1 MSVLVGAV
9 QQTDSGVVEVLAIV
23 LALVVVI
30 AITGFFSWREEQDFL
45 YDREQ
50 RKRMR
55 RELSKKLR
63 DDDIE
68 EDYE

>member
-1 MSVLVGAV
+1 VLADVV

-23 LALVVVI
+23 LALVAVI
-30 AITGFFSWREEQDFL
+30 AITGFFSWREEQEFL

-50 RKRMR
+50 RKRLR

-63 DDDIE
+63 DDEIE
-68 EDYE
+68 EDYQ

>member
-1 MSVLVGAV
+1 VLAGVV

-23 LALVVVI
+23 MALVAVI
-30 AITGFFSWREEQDFL
+30 FITGFFSWREEQEFL

-63 DDDIE
+63 DNDVK

>member
-1 MSVLVGAV
+1 MLAGVA

-23 LALVVVI
+23 LALVAVI
-30 AITGFFSWREEQDFL
+30 AITGFFSWREEQEFL

-63 DDDIE
+63 DDEIE
-68 EDYE
+68 GRTE

>member
-1 MSVLVGAV
+1 MLAGVV

-23 LALVVVI
+23 MALVAVI
-30 AITGFFSWREEQDFL
+30 FITGFFSWREEQEFL

-63 DDDIE
+63 DNDVK

>member
-1 MSVLVGAV
+1 MLAGVV
-9 QQTDSGVVEVLAIV
+9 QQTDSGIVEVLAIV
-23 LALVVVI
+23 LALVAVI
-30 AITGFFSWREEQDFL
+30 AITGFFSWREEQEFL

-63 DDDIE
+63 DSEIE

>member
-1 MSVLVGAV
+1 VLADVV
-9 QQTDSGVVEVLAIV
+9 QQTDSGIVEVIAV
-23 LALVVVI
+23 VGALLSVI
-30 AITGFFSWREEQDFL
+30 AITGFFSWREEQKFL

-50 RKRMR
+50 RKRLR

-63 DDDIE
+63 DNDMQ

>member
-1 MSVLVGAV
+1 MLAGVV
-9 QQTDSGVVEVLAIV
+9 QQTDSGIVEVLAIV
-23 LALVVVI
+23 LALVAVI

-50 RKRMR
+50 RKRLR

-68 EDYE
+68 EDYQ

>member
-1 MSVLVGAV
+1 VLAGVV
-9 QQTDSGVVEVLAIV
+9 QQTDSGIVEVLAIV
-23 LALVVVI
+23 LALVAVI
-30 AITGFFSWREEQDFL
+30 AITGFFSWREEQEFL

-50 RKRMR
+50 RKRLR

-68 EDYE
+68 EDYQ

>member
-1 MSVLVGAV
+1 MLAGVV

-23 LALVVVI
+23 LALVGVI
-30 AITGFFSWREEQDFL
+30 AITGFFSWREEQEFL

-63 DDDIE
+63 NDDIE

>member
-1 MSVLVGAV
+1 VLAGVV
-9 QQTDSGVVEVLAIV
+9 QQTDSGIVEVLAIV
-23 LALVVVI
+23 LALVAVI
-30 AITGFFSWREEQDFL
+30 AITGFFSWREEQEFL

-63 DDDIE
+63 DDDIQ

>member
-1 MSVLVGAV
+1 VLAGVV

-23 LALVVVI
+23 LALVAVI
-30 AITGFFSWREEQDFL
+30 AITGFFSWREEQEFL

-63 DDDIE
+63 DDHIE

>member
-1 MSVLVGAV
+1 VLAAVV
-9 QQTDSGVVEVLAIV
+9 QQTESGVVEVVAIV
-23 LALVVVI
+23 LALVAVI
-30 AITGFFSWREEQDFL
+30 AITGFFSWREEQEFL

-63 DDDIE
+63 DDHIE

>member
-1 MSVLVGAV
+1 MLAGVV
-9 QQTDSGVVEVLAIV
+9 QQADSGVVEVLAIV
-23 LALVVVI
+23 LALVAVI
-30 AITGFFSWREEQDFL
+30 AITGFFSWREEQEFL

-63 DDDIE
+63 DDDIQ

>member
-1 MSVLVGAV
+1 VLADVV

-23 LALVVVI
+23 LALVAVI
-30 AITGFFSWREEQDFL
+30 AITGFFSWREEQEFL

-63 DDDIE
+63 DNDIE

>member
-1 MSVLVGAV
+1 MLAGVV
-9 QQTDSGVVEVLAIV
+9 QQTDSGIVEVLAIV
-23 LALVVVI
+23 LALVAVI
-30 AITGFFSWREEQDFL
+30 AITGFFSWREEQEFL

-63 DDDIE
+63 DDDIQ
-68 EDYE
+68 EDYQ

>member
-1 MSVLVGAV
+1 MLAGVV
-9 QQTDSGVVEVLAIV
+9 QQTDSGIVEVLAIV
-23 LALVVVI
+23 LALVAVI
-30 AITGFFSWREEQDFL
+30 AITGFFSWREEQEFL

-50 RKRMR
+50 RKRLR

>member
-1 MSVLVGAV
+1 MLAGVV
-9 QQTDSGVVEVLAIV
+9 QQTDSGIVEVLAIV
-23 LALVVVI
+23 LALVAVI
-30 AITGFFSWREEQDFL
+30 ALTGFFSWREEQEFL

-68 EDYE
+68 EDYQ

>member
-1 MSVLVGAV
+1 VLAGVV
-9 QQTDSGVVEVLAIV
+9 QQTDSGIVEVLAIV
-23 LALVVVI
+23 LALVAVI
-30 AITGFFSWREEQDFL
+30 AITGFFSWREEQEFL

-63 DDDIE
+63 DDEIE
-68 EDYE
+68 EDYQ

>member
-1 MSVLVGAV
+1 MLADVV

-23 LALVVVI
+23 LALVAVI
-30 AITGFFSWREEQDFL
+30 AITGFFSWREEQEFL

-63 DDDIE
+63 DDDIQE
-68 EDYE
+68 EYE

>member
-1 MSVLVGAV
+1 VLADVV

-23 LALVVVI
+23 LALVAVI
-30 AITGFFSWREEQDFL
+30 AITGFFSWREEQEFL

-63 DDDIE
+63 DDDIQE
-68 EDYE
+68 EYE

>member
-1 MSVLVGAV
+1 VLAGVV

-23 LALVVVI
+23 LALVGVI
-30 AITGFFSWREEQDFL
+30 AITGFFSWREEQEFL

-63 DDDIE
+63 NHDIE

>member
-1 MSVLVGAV
+1 MLAGVA
-9 QQTDSGVVEVLAIV
+9 QQTHSGVVEVLAIV
-23 LALVVVI
+23 LALVAVI
-30 AITGFFSWREEQDFL
+30 AITGFFSWREEQEFL

-63 DDDIE
+63 DDEIE
-68 EDYE
+68 ED

>member
-1 MSVLVGAV
+1 VV

-23 LALVVVI
+23 LALIAVI
-30 AITGFFSWREEQDFL
+30 AITGFFSWREEQEFL

-50 RKRMR
+50 RKRLR

-63 DDDIE
+63 DDHIE

>member
-1 MSVLVGAV
+1 VLADVV
-9 QQTDSGVVEVLAIV
+9 QQTDSGIVEVLAIV
-23 LALVVVI
+23 LALVAVI
-30 AITGFFSWREEQDFL
+30 ALTGFFSWREEQEFL

-63 DDDIE
+63 DDDIQ

>member
-1 MSVLVGAV
+1 MLAGVV
-9 QQTDSGVVEVLAIV
+9 QQTDSGIVEVLAIV
-23 LALVVVI
+23 LALVAVI
-30 AITGFFSWREEQDFL
+30 AITGFFSWREEQEFL

-68 EDYE
+68 EDYQ

>member
-1 MSVLVGAV
+1 MLAGVV

-23 LALVVVI
+23 LALVAVI
-30 AITGFFSWREEQDFL
+30 AITGFFSWREEQEFL

-63 DDDIE
+63 DDDIQ

>member
-1 MSVLVGAV
+1 VLADVV
-9 QQTDSGVVEVLAIV
+9 QQTDSGIVEVLAIV
-23 LALVVVI
+23 MALIAVI
-30 AITGFFSWREEQDFL
+30 AITGFFSWREEQEFL

-50 RKRMR
+50 RKRLR

-63 DDDIE
+63 DDHIE

>member
-1 MSVLVGAV
+1 VLADVV
-9 QQTDSGVVEVLAIV
+9 RQTDSGIVEVLAIV
-23 LALVVVI
+23 LALVAVI
-30 AITGFFSWREEQDFL
+30 AITGFFSWREEQEFL

-50 RKRMR
+50 RKRLR

-68 EDYE
+68 EGYE

>member
-1 MSVLVGAV
+1 VGAV

-23 LALVVVI
+23 MALIAVI
-30 AITGFFSWREEQDFL
+30 AITGFFSWREEQEFL

-50 RKRMR
+50 RKRLR

-63 DDDIE
+63 DDHIE

>member
-1 MSVLVGAV
+1 VLAGVV
-9 QQTDSGVVEVLAIV
+9 QQTDSGIVEVLAIV
-23 LALVVVI
+23 LALVAVI
-30 AITGFFSWREEQDFL
+30 AITGFFSWREEQEFL

-50 RKRMR
+50 RKRLR

>member
-1 MSVLVGAV
+1 VLAGVV

-23 LALVVVI
+23 LALVAVI
-30 AITGFFSWREEQDFL
+30 AITGFFSWREEQEFL

-63 DDDIE
+63 DSEIE

>member
-1 MSVLVGAV
+1 VLAGVV

-23 LALVVVI
+23 LALVGVI
-30 AITGFFSWREEQDFL
+30 AITGFFSWREEQEFL

-63 DDDIE
+63 NDDIE